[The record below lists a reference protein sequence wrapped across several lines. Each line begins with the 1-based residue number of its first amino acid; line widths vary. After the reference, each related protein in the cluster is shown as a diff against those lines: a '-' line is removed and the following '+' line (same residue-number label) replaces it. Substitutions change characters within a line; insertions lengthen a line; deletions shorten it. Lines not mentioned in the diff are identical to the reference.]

1 MTTQG
6 DGNPERWPAAA
17 HETRPWRQTVRGG
30 TRADRTYSEV
40 IVTLPPMLADRDV
53 PLTASQAADAEEAT
67 REIAA
72 LDSSS
77 GDVLHALG
85 VLLLRTESVASSKIE
100 RVEASLEDF
109 ARALHGVKTNSSAVS
124 VVAAT
129 RALSIMI
136 DRVTSSSRLDLS
148 HITDAHA
155 ALMADDPDEH
165 TYAGRLRDMQNWVG
179 GSNYS
184 PRNAIFVPPPPDT
197 VEDYMSDLVTFTN
210 RDDMPALVQAAIAHA
225 QFETIHPFTDGSGRI
240 GRALINSILR
250 RRGAATHVVVP
261 LATALVAHRDRYFDL
276 LTDYRDGKLEHLLT
290 SFAAS
295 TRIAA
300 AESRVSAER
309 LGAIPQEWAVLTGT
323 LRSNSAAARLL
334 PILLDHPILS
344 ADDAVDYLGA
354 APSRTCSAIDR
365 LHKAGVL
372 RPLTDRTRN
381 QIWGAAAVLGELDDL
396 SVRVA
401 NSVR

>member
-1 MTTQG
+1 MATRG
-6 DGNPERWPAAA
+6 DGGPDGWPAAL

-30 TRADRTYSEV
+30 TRADRMFSEV
-40 IVTLPPMLADRDV
+40 EVTLPPLLADRDV
-53 PLTASQAADAEEAT
+53 PLTASQAAEVEDAT
-67 REIAA
+67 REITA
-72 LDSSS
+72 LDNSR

-109 ARALHGVKTNSSAVS
+109 ARALHGVRTNSSAVS
-124 VVAAT
+124 MVAAS

-136 DRVTSSSRLDLS
+136 DRVTASSRLELS

-155 ALMADDPDEH
+155 ALMTDDPDERA
-165 TYAGRLRDMQNWVG
+165 YAGRWRDMQNWVG

-184 PRNAIFVPPPPDT
+184 PRNALFVPPPPDT
-197 VEDYMSDLVTFTN
+197 VEAYMSDLVAFAN
-210 RDDMPALVQAAIAHA
+210 RDDMPALAQAAIAHA
-225 QFETIHPFTDGSGRI
+225 QFETIHPFTDGNGRI

-250 RRGAATHVVVP
+250 RRGITTRVVVP

-276 LTDYRDGKLEHLLT
+276 LTDYRDGKLERLLS
-290 SFAAS
+290 SFAVS

-300 AESRVSAER
+300 VESRVTATR
-309 LGAIPQEWAVLTGT
+309 LEEIPREWATLTGP
-323 LRSNSAAARLL
+323 LRSDSAAARLL

-344 ADDAVDYLGA
+344 ADDAVGYLGA
-354 APSRTCSAIDR
+354 APSRTYSAIDR

-381 QIWGAAAVLGELDDL
+381 QIWGAGAILDELDDL

-401 NSVR
+401 RATG

>member
-1 MTTQG
+1 MTVQG
-6 DGNPERWPAAA
+6 DGDPAGWPAAA

-30 TRADRTYSEV
+30 TRADRTFSEV
-40 IVTLPPMLADRDV
+40 VVTLPPMLADHDV
-53 PLTASQAADAEEAT
+53 PLTASQAADVEEAT
-67 REIAA
+67 REITA
-72 LDSSS
+72 LDNSS
-77 GDVLHALG
+77 GEVLHALG

-124 VVAAT
+124 MVAAT
-129 RALSIMI
+129 RALSIMV
-136 DRVTSSSRLDLS
+136 DRVTSSARLELS
-148 HITDAHA
+148 HITDAHES
-155 ALMADDPDEH
+155 LMSDDPDEH
-165 TYAGRLRDMQNWVG
+165 AYAGRLRDMQNWVG

-184 PRNAIFVPPPPDT
+184 PRNALFVPPPPDT
-197 VEDYMSDLVTFTN
+197 VEDYMGDLVEFAN

-225 QFETIHPFTDGSGRI
+225 QFETIHPFTDGNGRI

-250 RRGAATHVVVP
+250 RRGVTTRVVVP

-276 LTDYRDGKLEHLLT
+276 LTDYRNGQLTSLLT

-300 AESRVSAER
+300 AESRVTAER
-309 LGAIPQEWAVLTGT
+309 LEAIPQEWAALTGP
-323 LRSNSAAARLL
+323 LRGDSAAARLL
-334 PILLDHPILS
+334 PILLGHPILS
-344 ADDAVDYLGA
+344 ADDAVGLLRA
-354 APSRTCSAIDR
+354 APSRTYSAIDR

-381 QIWGAAAVLGELDDL
+381 QIWGAASVLDELDDL

-401 NSVR
+401 RATM